1 MHECLR
7 AVPDVLSQAC
17 LDAEIGAESNESED
31 IRLKPQILRAC
42 SSSAATLCA
51 DVKPGHGALL
61 ECLLAKSGDDEMD
74 GSCAKKLTRF
84 SKRANKHMA
93 FNNMVKKHCPL
104 EAARLCDAGADAV
117 WQAERSAAAA
127 DKSVADESASS
138 EDTPKEFKEPVADE
152 SASSEDT
159 PKEFK
164 EPVAD
169 ESASSEDTPKEFKD
183 PLTCLVRSIAKVEI
197 PECATALRKTV
208 LKSFK
213 AFRVGTPATKMCDGS
228 AEKLCGAT
236 KELADFQ
243 APGSVLGCLQ
253 RNAGE
258 IGDACWQA
266 VATTVED
273 GDKKGNI
280 GSSPDH
286 DKIVQRVRA
295 ALLEEVSGKIA
306 RGGDGVS
313 AAAAR
318 TVSELRKKA
327 DSLGTVLALVVLA
340 LVGVAF
346 IAFLALRRAFTLLG
360 RTSRAGKAA
369 GSGKWRGA
377 HNV

>member
-1 MHECLR
+1 LR

-138 EDTPKEFKEPVADE
+138 EDTPKEFK
-152 SASSEDT
+152 
-159 PKEFK
+159 
-164 EPVAD
+164 
-169 ESASSEDTPKEFKD
+169 D

-286 DKIVQRVRA
+286 DKIVERVRA

>member
-74 GSCAKKLTRF
+74 GSCANKLTRF

-104 EAARLCDAGADAV
+104 EAARLCDAGADVV

-127 DKSVADESASS
+127 DKS
-138 EDTPKEFKEPVADE
+138 VADE

-266 VATTVED
+266 VATTIED

-286 DKIVQRVRA
+286 DKIVDRVRA

-346 IAFLALRRAFTLLG
+346 IACLALRRAFTLLG

>member
-138 EDTPKEFKEPVADE
+138 EDTPKEFK
-152 SASSEDT
+152 
-159 PKEFK
+159 
-164 EPVAD
+164 
-169 ESASSEDTPKEFKD
+169 D

-236 KELADFQ
+236 EELADFQ

-266 VATTVED
+266 VATTIED

-286 DKIVQRVRA
+286 DKIVERVRA

>member
-138 EDTPKEFKEPVADE
+138 EDTPKEFK
-152 SASSEDT
+152 
-159 PKEFK
+159 
-164 EPVAD
+164 
-169 ESASSEDTPKEFKD
+169 D

-266 VATTVED
+266 VATTIED

-286 DKIVQRVRA
+286 DKIVERVRA

>member
-74 GSCAKKLTRF
+74 GSCANKLTRF

-127 DKSVADESASS
+127 DKS
-138 EDTPKEFKEPVADE
+138 
-152 SASSEDT
+152 
-159 PKEFK
+159 
-164 EPVAD
+164 VAD

-266 VATTVED
+266 VATTIED

-286 DKIVQRVRA
+286 DKIVDRVRA

-313 AAAAR
+313 AAAAQ

>member
-61 ECLLAKSGDDEMD
+61 ECLLSKSGDDEMD
-74 GSCAKKLTRF
+74 GSCANKLTRF

-104 EAARLCDAGADAV
+104 EAARLCDAGADVV

-127 DKSVADESASS
+127 DKS
-138 EDTPKEFKEPVADE
+138 
-152 SASSEDT
+152 
-159 PKEFK
+159 
-164 EPVAD
+164 VAD

-266 VATTVED
+266 VATTIED

-286 DKIVQRVRA
+286 DKIVERVRA

>member
-138 EDTPKEFKEPVADE
+138 EDTPKEFK
-152 SASSEDT
+152 
-159 PKEFK
+159 
-164 EPVAD
+164 
-169 ESASSEDTPKEFKD
+169 D

-286 DKIVQRVRA
+286 DKIVERVRA

>member
-74 GSCAKKLTRF
+74 GSCANKLTRF

-127 DKSVADESASS
+127 DKS
-138 EDTPKEFKEPVADE
+138 
-152 SASSEDT
+152 
-159 PKEFK
+159 
-164 EPVAD
+164 VAD

-266 VATTVED
+266 VATTIED

-286 DKIVQRVRA
+286 DKIVDRVRA

>member
-1 MHECLR
+1 VHECLR

-61 ECLLAKSGDDEMD
+61 ECLLSKSGDDEMD
-74 GSCAKKLTRF
+74 GSCANKLTRF

-127 DKSVADESASS
+127 DKS
-138 EDTPKEFKEPVADE
+138 
-152 SASSEDT
+152 
-159 PKEFK
+159 
-164 EPVAD
+164 VAD

-266 VATTVED
+266 VATTIED

-286 DKIVQRVRA
+286 DKIVDRVRA

-313 AAAAR
+313 AAAAQ

>member
-1 MHECLR
+1 VHECLR

-138 EDTPKEFKEPVADE
+138 EDTPKEFK
-152 SASSEDT
+152 
-159 PKEFK
+159 
-164 EPVAD
+164 
-169 ESASSEDTPKEFKD
+169 D

-236 KELADFQ
+236 EELADFQ

-266 VATTVED
+266 VATTIED

-286 DKIVQRVRA
+286 DKIVERVRA

>member
-61 ECLLAKSGDDEMD
+61 ECLLSKSGDDEMD
-74 GSCAKKLTRF
+74 GSCANKLTRF

-127 DKSVADESASS
+127 DKS
-138 EDTPKEFKEPVADE
+138 
-152 SASSEDT
+152 
-159 PKEFK
+159 
-164 EPVAD
+164 VAD

-266 VATTVED
+266 VATTIED

-286 DKIVQRVRA
+286 DKIVDRVRA

-313 AAAAR
+313 AAAAQ

>member
-1 MHECLR
+1 VHECLR

-61 ECLLAKSGDDEMD
+61 ECLLSKSGDDEMD
-74 GSCAKKLTRF
+74 GSCANKLTRF

-104 EAARLCDAGADAV
+104 EAARLCDAAADVV

-127 DKSVADESASS
+127 DKS
-138 EDTPKEFKEPVADE
+138 
-152 SASSEDT
+152 
-159 PKEFK
+159 
-164 EPVAD
+164 VAD

-266 VATTVED
+266 VATTIED

-286 DKIVQRVRA
+286 DKIVDRVRA

-313 AAAAR
+313 AAAAQ

>member
-7 AVPDVLSQAC
+7 AVPNVLSQAC

-104 EAARLCDAGADAV
+104 EATRLCDAGADVV

-127 DKSVADESASS
+127 DKS
-138 EDTPKEFKEPVADE
+138 
-152 SASSEDT
+152 
-159 PKEFK
+159 
-164 EPVAD
+164 VAD

-266 VATTVED
+266 VATTIED

-286 DKIVQRVRA
+286 DKIVERVRA

>member
-127 DKSVADESASS
+127 DKS
-138 EDTPKEFKEPVADE
+138 
-152 SASSEDT
+152 
-159 PKEFK
+159 
-164 EPVAD
+164 VAD

>member
-7 AVPDVLSQAC
+7 AVPNVLSQAC

-138 EDTPKEFKEPVADE
+138 EDTPKEFK
-152 SASSEDT
+152 
-159 PKEFK
+159 
-164 EPVAD
+164 
-169 ESASSEDTPKEFKD
+169 D

-266 VATTVED
+266 VATTIED

-286 DKIVQRVRA
+286 DKIVDRVRA

>member
-138 EDTPKEFKEPVADE
+138 EDTPKEFKEP
-152 SASSEDT
+152 
-159 PKEFK
+159 
-164 EPVAD
+164 
-169 ESASSEDTPKEFKD
+169 
-183 PLTCLVRSIAKVEI
+183 LTCLVRSIAKVEI

-266 VATTVED
+266 VATTIED

-286 DKIVQRVRA
+286 DKIVERVRA

>member
-104 EAARLCDAGADAV
+104 EAARLCDAGADVV

-127 DKSVADESASS
+127 DKS
-138 EDTPKEFKEPVADE
+138 
-152 SASSEDT
+152 
-159 PKEFK
+159 
-164 EPVAD
+164 VAD

-286 DKIVQRVRA
+286 DKIVERVRA

>member
-138 EDTPKEFKEPVADE
+138 EDTPKEFK
-152 SASSEDT
+152 
-159 PKEFK
+159 
-164 EPVAD
+164 
-169 ESASSEDTPKEFKD
+169 D

-286 DKIVQRVRA
+286 DKIVDRVRA

>member
-61 ECLLAKSGDDEMD
+61 ECLLSKSGDDEMD
-74 GSCAKKLTRF
+74 GSCANKLTRF

-104 EAARLCDAGADAV
+104 EAARLCDAGADVV

-127 DKSVADESASS
+127 DKS
-138 EDTPKEFKEPVADE
+138 
-152 SASSEDT
+152 
-159 PKEFK
+159 
-164 EPVAD
+164 VAD

-266 VATTVED
+266 VATTIED

-286 DKIVQRVRA
+286 DKIVDRVRA

-313 AAAAR
+313 AAAAQ

>member
-1 MHECLR
+1 
-7 AVPDVLSQAC
+7 
-17 LDAEIGAESNESED
+17 
-31 IRLKPQILRAC
+31 
-42 SSSAATLCA
+42 
-51 DVKPGHGALL
+51 
-61 ECLLAKSGDDEMD
+61 
-74 GSCAKKLTRF
+74 
-84 SKRANKHMA
+84 
-93 FNNMVKKHCPL
+93 
-104 EAARLCDAGADAV
+104 
-117 WQAERSAAAA
+117 
-127 DKSVADESASS
+127 
-138 EDTPKEFKEPVADE
+138 
-152 SASSEDT
+152 
-159 PKEFK
+159 
-164 EPVAD
+164 VAD

-286 DKIVQRVRA
+286 DKIVERVRA

-346 IAFLALRRAFTLLG
+346 IACLVLRRAFTLLG

>member
-7 AVPDVLSQAC
+7 AVPNVLSQAC

-138 EDTPKEFKEPVADE
+138 EDTPKEFK
-152 SASSEDT
+152 
-159 PKEFK
+159 
-164 EPVAD
+164 
-169 ESASSEDTPKEFKD
+169 D

-266 VATTVED
+266 VATTIED

-286 DKIVQRVRA
+286 DKIVERVRA